1 MPTRRRFLLFLI
13 ILAIMLLLKR
23 AVGQENAPSIG
34 WDPDSCWDCQ
44 PQAEGYA
51 MVGII
56 GGLFWGVVSGI
67 SRVANRNLA
76 MRNGNYFN
84 GDLVL
89 LNL

>member
-1 MPTRRRFLLFLI
+1 MPTKRRFLLFLI

-34 WDPDSCWDCQ
+34 WDPVSCWDCQ
-44 PQAEGYA
+44 QEAEGYA
-51 MVGII
+51 VVAMI

-67 SRVANRNLA
+67 SRVIVRHAA